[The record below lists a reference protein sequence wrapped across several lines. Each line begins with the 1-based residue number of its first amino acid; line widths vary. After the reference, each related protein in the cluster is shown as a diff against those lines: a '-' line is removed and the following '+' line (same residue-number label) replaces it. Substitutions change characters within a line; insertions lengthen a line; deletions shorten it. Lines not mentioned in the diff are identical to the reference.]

1 MSGFHRL
8 FAARWRS
15 KKMMGVYMVLSYR
28 TPAVAEGSKRIERE
42 KITSEAKAT
51 HTTDNCG
58 NVY

>member
-1 MSGFHRL
+1 
-8 FAARWRS
+8 
-15 KKMMGVYMVLSYR
+15 MMGVYMVLSYR